1 MMLSPHFSEVE
12 LQDRRHRRWL
22 EPDSR
27 ARYETLARRTLEVVR
42 DAVGGPLVVIS
53 GERMES
59 RTAAS
64 SRHMPPALRRDL
76 AERSLDAAADIS
88 TGKRSPL
95 QLAFIVLRLMAQRE
109 IPAGGVGLYRSF
121 VHVDDRGTLRFW
133 RGQGVDEQQWQTF
146 TAAAADART
155 AIRISMEV
163 G

>member
-1 MMLSPHFSEVE
+1 MNISPHFTEAE

-27 ARYETLARRTLEVVR
+27 QRYETLALRTLEAIR
-42 DAVGGPLVVIS
+42 REVGGPLVIIS
-53 GERMES
+53 GERLES

-64 SRHMPPALRRDL
+64 SRHMPPALRRDP
-76 AERSLDAAADIS
+76 AERGLDAAADIT

-95 QLAFIVLRLMAQRE
+95 QLALIVLRMMAMRE

-121 VHVDDRGTLRFW
+121 VHVDDRCSLRFW
-133 RGQGVDEQQWQTF
+133 RGSGVDESQWQTF
-146 TAAAADART
+146 AAAAADART